1 LLIRKLKNVGILS
14 TLLIVATAARLI
26 TPIEWTL
33 DNANADSD
41 IYLAMAM
48 MVTRGYKLYNQIFYG
63 HPPLMIWVLSCA
75 FKVFG
80 VSASIGGLVGVV
92 LSLIGISGI
101 FFTAKQ
107 LGGFSAGVISVIL
120 LSFSPLY
127 LQVSRSASNEILLC
141 ALTPWALYSF
151 LLYLR
156 NRGFQ
161 WLILSGL
168 LSGFCFLSK
177 FYAVFLTLSICL
189 YFVYRR
195 SFREV
200 AYYLTLT
207 GVPMLI
213 LLTFDLTA
221 VWKDVFLFPL
231 YRPVTSLNL
240 RLERITDFLR
250 GDLGLISLGIGGAF
264 FQLKNRKNEKTG
276 LIVLWLFL
284 TFVGLIAQTTLYKH
298 HLVHTLLPL
307 AICTSF
313 LIKEVRVIQPKEVM
327 VFSLMLLIIP
337 LPILVAYG
345 SAAVT
350 PEFPDLVKARFE
362 VAQLVQN
369 MTTVNDFIISGDL
382 MIPLIANRM
391 VPPNLIDISD
401 TRHEAKFILSRD
413 LIEACIKYDVK
424 IVIVSSRL
432 LSFGKFIEFVRKHYV
447 NIGTIRVSAYPQA
460 YAYAIYIKR

>member
-1 LLIRKLKNVGILS
+1 LKNLGVLS
-14 TLLIVATAARLI
+14 ALLIVATVARLS

-33 DNANADSD
+33 DNTNADSD
-41 IYLAMAM
+41 VYLAMAM

-63 HPPLMIWVLSCA
+63 HPPLMIWILSYA

-80 VSASIGGLVGVV
+80 TSASIGGLVGVV

-101 FFTAKQ
+101 FFTAKR
-107 LGGFSAGVISVIL
+107 LGGFGAGILSSIL

-141 ALTPWALYSF
+141 ALSPWMLYSF
-151 LLYLR
+151 LLYLEGR
-156 NRGFQ
+156 SFR

-177 FYAVFLTLSICL
+177 FYAVFLFLSICL
-189 YFVYRR
+189 YFVYKRR
-195 SFREV
+195 FREV
-200 AYYLTLT
+200 VYYLILT
-207 GVPMLI
+207 GIPMLS
-213 LLTFDLTA
+213 LLTFDIAA

-240 RLERITDFLR
+240 RLERITDFLCA
-250 GDLGLISLGIGGAF
+250 DLGLISLGIGGAF
-264 FQLKNRKNEKTG
+264 FQLKSRKDEKTK
-276 LIVLWLFL
+276 LIVLWFFL
-284 TFVGLIAQTTLYKH
+284 TFIGLIAQTTLFKH
-298 HLVHTLLPL
+298 HLVHMILPL
-307 AICTSF
+307 AICASF
-313 LIKEVRVIQPKEVM
+313 LIKEAHIIQPKEVM

-337 LPILVAYG
+337 LPILIAYDPVV
-345 SAAVT
+345 VT
-350 PEFPDLVKARFE
+350 PEFPDLVNARFE

-382 MIPLIANRM
+382 MIPVIANRM

-432 LSFGKFIEFVRKHYV
+432 LSFGKFIEFVRKHYI
-447 NIGTIRVSAYPQA
+447 NIGTIRVSGYPQA